1 MEAAVN
7 TELDAKRKEEQAQI
21 DKIQSEHC
29 FIGHPFGIGIVSFK
43 FFMTSLTSYGMSAI
57 LIYYFY
63 ATSPEGLGLTKIQAS
78 QMITLNSAIGSIFS
92 VIGSYMSD
100 RVFGNRKAYRF
111 VCFTGPFLYF
121 LLAIPGLGMT
131 GVIMQYA
138 LGNVNSMI
146 CGSSLYTLMG
156 KLYAKGDKRR
166 DGAFAITY
174 VLSNI
179 GAMSPIVAGT
189 LAKVAGYH
197 FTFFVLGI
205 LGALGSLIYL
215 IFEKR
220 AFGPIGMEPDDP
232 LPPAERKKA
241 IIYLIVGTL
250 VFCGILAALFLS
262 GVATIANFSNTVS
275 TLTLFLP
282 AAYFVFMYKSKKT
295 TREEAHKLLY
305 IIPMFIAASF
315 AMMVWYQATTILAI
329 YAETSVD
336 LNFFGH
342 EVSPT
347 IYMTLQAI
355 MAIVFGSIITGLW
368 SKLGDKQP
376 STPWKMGFG
385 TMLYGVG
392 TLIMI
397 LPFQL
402 YAPGVKVSPFWLV
415 AFYMV
420 VIIGEGISY
429 PAGSA
434 SASALAPAAF
444 ATQMMQTWTMSMTAG
459 ASLSNLASNF
469 YKEGSETMYFLLI
482 GGSTLL
488 VGLVIVLISKKLAK
502 EMGLSNQAA

>member
-7 TELDAKRKEEQAQI
+7 TELDAKRKGEQAQI

-63 ATSPEGLGLTKIQAS
+63 ATVKEGGLGLTEIQAS
-78 QMITLNSAIGSIFS
+78 QMITLNSALGSIFS

-121 LLAIPGLGMT
+121 LLAIPRLGMK
-131 GVIMQYA
+131 GVILQYA
-138 LGNVNSMI
+138 LGNVNAMI
-146 CGSSLYTLMG
+146 CGSSLYTLMS

-179 GAMSPIVAGT
+179 GAMSPVVAGT
-189 LAKVAGYH
+189 LANVAGYH
-197 FTFFVLGI
+197 RTFFVLGI
-205 LGALGSLIYL
+205 LGALGSLVYL

-241 IIYLIVGTL
+241 VIYLIVGTL
-250 VFCGILAALFLS
+250 VFCGILAVLFIRRI
-262 GVATIANFSNTVS
+262 ATIENFSNTVS

-282 AAYFVFMYKSKKT
+282 IAYFIYMYKSRKT
-295 TREEAHKLLY
+295 SREEAHKLLF
-305 IIPMFIAASF
+305 IIPMFIASSF

-329 YAETSVD
+329 YAKTRVD
-336 LNFFGH
+336 LHFFGH
-342 EVSPT
+342 KVSPT
-347 IYMTLQAI
+347 IYMTFQAI
-355 MAIVFGSIITGLW
+355 WAIIFGSFITGLW

-397 LPFQL
+397 LPFRF
-402 YAPGVKVSPFWLV
+402 YAPTVQVSPFWLV
-415 AFYMV
+415 AFYVV

-444 ATQMMQTWTMSMTAG
+444 ATQMMQTWSMSMTAG

-469 YKEGSETMYFLLI
+469 YKKGSESLYFLLI

-502 EMGLSNQAA
+502 EMGLQTR

>member
-7 TELDAKRKEEQAQI
+7 TELDAKRKEEQAQLE
-21 DKIQSEHC
+21 KLQNERC

-63 ATSPEGLGLTKIQAS
+63 ATAPEGLGLTKVQAS
-78 QMITLNSAIGSIFS
+78 QMITLNSALGSIFS

-111 VCFTGPFLYF
+111 VNFTGPFLYF

-138 LGNVNSMI
+138 LGNVNAMI

-205 LGALGSLIYL
+205 LGALGSLVYL
-215 IFEKR
+215 LFEKR

-241 IIYLIVGTL
+241 IMYLIVGTL
-250 VFCGILAALFLS
+250 AFGGFLAAIFLS
-262 GVATIANFSNTVS
+262 GIATIANFSNTVS
-275 TLTLFLP
+275 TITLFLP
-282 AAYFVFMYKSKKT
+282 AGYFVFMYKSKKT

-305 IIPMFIAASF
+305 IIPMFIASSF

-355 MAIVFGSIITGLW
+355 MAIVFGSIITGLC
-368 SKLGDKQP
+368 
-376 STPWKMGFG
+376 
-385 TMLYGVG
+385 

-444 ATQMMQTWTMSMTAG
+444 ATQMMQTWSMSMTAG

-482 GGSTLL
+482 GGSTFLVGFIILL
-488 VGLVIVLISKKLAK
+488 VSKKLAK
-502 EMGLSNQAA
+502 EMGFSKQAA

>member
-1 MEAAVN
+1 
-7 TELDAKRKEEQAQI
+7 
-21 DKIQSEHC
+21 
-29 FIGHPFGIGIVSFK
+29 
-43 FFMTSLTSYGMSAI
+43 
-57 LIYYFY
+57 
-63 ATSPEGLGLTKIQAS
+63 
-78 QMITLNSAIGSIFS
+78 
-92 VIGSYMSD
+92 
-100 RVFGNRKAYRF
+100 
-111 VCFTGPFLYF
+111 
-121 LLAIPGLGMT
+121 
-131 GVIMQYA
+131 
-138 LGNVNSMI
+138 
-146 CGSSLYTLMG
+146 
-156 KLYAKGDKRR
+156 
-166 DGAFAITY
+166 
-174 VLSNI
+174 
-179 GAMSPIVAGT
+179 MSPVVAGT

-295 TREEAHKLLY
+295 TREEAHKLLF
-305 IIPMFIAASF
+305 IIPMFIASSF

-355 MAIVFGSIITGLW
+355 MAIVFGSFITGLW

-420 VIIGEGISY
+420 VIIGAGISY

-444 ATQMMQTWTMSMTAG
+444 ATQMMQTWSMSMTAG

-482 GGSTLL
+482 GGSTFLVGFIILL
-488 VGLVIVLISKKLAK
+488 VSKKLAK
-502 EMGLSNQAA
+502 EMGFSKQAA